1 MNQKQSTLALYATAP
16 HPCNYLSG
24 REAITVFADPRTP
37 ISRRLYSQLVDHGF
51 RRSGEHIYRP
61 GCRGCA
67 ACVAVRVP
75 VAQFQPNRTQRR
87 IWRRN
92 QDLEAIRVPVTRNS
106 EHFALYQ
113 RYLAARHPGGGMD
126 DPDPANY
133 MSFFACREIDT
144 ALIEFRLDGELLAV
158 AVMDYLEHGLSA
170 VYTFFDPTPE
180 HRARSLGVHAIL
192 WQIEEAGR
200 LGLPFVYLGYWI
212 EESPKM
218 SYKSQYRPLEG
229 YRDGGWGAKS

>member
-1 MNQKQSTLALYATAP
+1 MALYASVP
-16 HPCNYLSG
+16 HPCSYLPG
-24 REAITVFADPRTP
+24 KEAVTVFADPRTAA
-37 ISRRLYSQLVDHGF
+37 SRRLYSQLIDYGF

-67 ACVAVRVP
+67 ACIAVRIP
-75 VAQFQPNRTQRR
+75 LAQFQPNRAQRR
-87 IWRRN
+87 IWRHN
-92 QDLEAIRVPVTRNS
+92 QDLEAISIPVEHNS

-126 DPDPANY
+126 NPDPENY
-133 MSFFACREIDT
+133 MSFFASREIDT
-144 ALIEFRLDGELLAV
+144 ALIEFRLNGKLLAV
-158 AVMDYLEHGLSA
+158 AVTDYLEHGLSA

-180 HRARSLGVHAIL
+180 HCARSLGAHAIL
-192 WQIEEAGR
+192 WQIDEARR

-229 YRDGGWGAKS
+229 YRDGRWGVLREAY